1 MSDFGAVTA
10 GDIVIADWRG
20 GQPKEANKR
29 RPAIVVE
36 APLFAAGFPN
46 VILVP
51 LTEDPGMVIPELTVP
66 IQPTAENGC
75 TKPSWAISYNVTA
88 TSKARLQ
95 RTPSRI
101 TAEQLTDIRQQIAVA
116 VGALEP

>member
-1 MSDFGAVTA
+1 MSDFGAVPA
-10 GDIVIADWRG
+10 GAIVVADWRG
-20 GQPKEANKR
+20 GLPKEANKQ

-51 LTEDPGMVIPELTVP
+51 LTDDPGLIIPGLTVA
-66 IQPTAENGC
+66 ISPTAENGC

-88 TSKARLQ
+88 TSKARLR

-101 TAEQLTDIRQQIAVA
+101 TAEQLADIRRQVAVA
-116 VGALEP
+116 VGAVEP